1 MTNHDH
7 THPPRPGF
15 FRTPTGWIITVVLL
29 GLAVYLW
36 VAHQAHV
43 LAALPIL
50 VLLLCP
56 LMHVFMHRGHGH
68 GHNRPK
74 DDT

>member
-1 MTNHDH
+1 MTDHDH
-7 THPPRPGF
+7 AHHRQRGF
-15 FRTPTGWIITVVLL
+15 FQTPTGWLITVALL
-29 GLAVYLW
+29 ALALYLW
-36 VAHQAHV
+36 VAHQAHL

-68 GHNRPK
+68 GRDGHEDK
-74 DDT
+74 S